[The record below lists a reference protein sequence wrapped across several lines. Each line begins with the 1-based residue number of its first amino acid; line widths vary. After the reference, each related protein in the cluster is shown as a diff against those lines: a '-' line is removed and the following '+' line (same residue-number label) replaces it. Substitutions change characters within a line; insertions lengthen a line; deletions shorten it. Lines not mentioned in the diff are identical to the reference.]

1 MTKVVVEFETPL
13 PATRETLGLVN
24 AVVTEALE
32 DSEVRELTV
41 TAARLGGADRPTVVL
56 IYGESLLDL
65 SVAGPFW
72 SHEEAEQHATE
83 DARPSYWE
91 IVDVEDTDG

>member
-32 DSEVRELTV
+32 DSEVRELTG
-41 TAARLGGADRPTVVL
+41 ARLGTVDRPTVVL
-56 IYGESLLDL
+56 IYGQSLMDL

-72 SHEEAEQHATE
+72 SHEEAEQYATE
-83 DARPSYWE
+83 DARPPYWE

>member
-56 IYGESLLDL
+56 IHGQSLMDL
-65 SVAGPFW
+65 SVVGPFW
-72 SHEEAEQHATE
+72 SREEAEQYATE
-83 DARPSYWE
+83 DARSRYWE

>member
-24 AVVTEALE
+24 SVVTEALE

-41 TAARLGGADRPTVVL
+41 TGARLGTIDRPTVVL
-56 IYGESLLDL
+56 IHGESLMDL
-65 SVAGPFW
+65 SVGGPFW
-72 SHEEAEQHATE
+72 SREEAEQYATE
-83 DARPSYWE
+83 DIRPPYWE